1 MAFNKVILMGNLV
14 QDAELKQ
21 TPNGIAVTSFRLAVG
36 RKMQQDK
43 TDFIDIVA
51 WRATAEFINK
61 YFSKGNPI
69 LICGSL
75 QVRSWTDKDGNKRYS
90 TEVVADEVSF
100 VGSKQQGAAPTYPT
114 TETAF
119 EELTDD
125 DLPF

>member
-1 MAFNKVILMGNLV
+1 MPFNKVILMGNLV
-14 QDAELKQ
+14 QEPELKQ
-21 TPNGIAVTSFRLAVG
+21 TANGTPVTSFRLAIG
-36 RKMQQDK
+36 RKMQKDT
-43 TDFIDIVA
+43 TDFIEIVA
-51 WRATAEFINK
+51 WKSTAEFVCQ
-61 YFSKGNPI
+61 YFKKGSPI

-90 TEVVADEVSF
+90 TEVVADEASF